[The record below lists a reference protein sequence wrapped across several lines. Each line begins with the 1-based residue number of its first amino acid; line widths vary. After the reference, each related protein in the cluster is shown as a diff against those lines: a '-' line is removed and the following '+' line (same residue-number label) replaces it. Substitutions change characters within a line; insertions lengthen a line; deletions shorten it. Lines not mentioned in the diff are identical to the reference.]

1 MGAGS
6 AWTLVRE
13 RFGWRQFRNRR
24 ELAGCLGLTP
34 TPYASGTSE
43 VELGISKAGNRRCRW
58 LMAEL
63 AWSWLSSN
71 TARFL
76 LVRYPNHE
84 RSTWRAADYNWSTTA
99 CKGQRARKKPGLPMQ
114 VAVSRRWGASVTGW
128 SQRFAHAA

>member
-63 AWSWLSSN
+63 AWSWLSPAASS
-71 TARFL
+71 AID
-76 LVRYPNHE
+76 
-84 RSTWRAADYNWSTTA
+84 STNALPA
-99 CKGQRARKKPGLPMQ
+99 RARGC
-114 VAVSRRWGASVTGW
+114 GASVSSRSHGVW
-128 SQRFAHAA
+128 RSSWF